1 MSNPPF
7 YFHQPHYLYTSYL
20 MCIVYGLV
28 HLDYI
33 YVMRTSHV
41 QPSSLF
47 QPTTFIYTLP
57 YVVYCVWTCPLGLCL
72 FNDEDK
78 DMSNPPKKVVC
89 GGCMVSA

>member
-20 MCIVYGLV
+20 MCIVYGLA

-41 QPSSLF
+41 QPSFLF
-47 QPTTFIYTLP
+47 PPTTLFIYILP

-72 FNDEDK
+72 FKGEDK
-78 DMSNPPKKVVC
+78 AMSNPPK
-89 GGCMVSA
+89 